1 MNTSLKRNNR
11 RKKKKEKR
19 RTNGGRMKNTN
30 VNYSTNIK
38 TNNKPSSLFDP
49 K

>member
-1 MNTSLKRNNR
+1 MNNSLRGNNR
-11 RKKKKEKR
+11 RKKKKKR
-19 RTNGGRMKNTN
+19 RTNGGRIKNTN
-30 VNYSTNIK
+30 VNYSTNIN